1 MIWLLLAGMF
11 LVTYIPRLIPFIFAR
26 QLTLPPWVQKWLKL
40 FPYAALGALIFPGIL
55 GAVPGRPA
63 LAAGAGI
70 LAAVCALFIR
80 NITVIVVLAIAAVL
94 LFQGLGI
101 PM

>member
-1 MIWLLLAGMF
+1 MIWLLAGMF
-11 LVTYIPRLIPFIFAR
+11 LVTFLPRLIPFLFAR
-26 QLTLPPWVQKWLKL
+26 QLDMPPWIKKWLKF

-55 GAVPGRPA
+55 EAVPGKPA

-80 NITVIVVLAIAAVL
+80 NITVIVVLAIAVVL
-94 LFQGLGI
+94 LFQYIGL
-101 PM
+101 P

>member
-1 MIWLLLAGMF
+1 LTWLIAGMF
-11 LVTYIPRLIPFIFAR
+11 FVTFAPRLIPFLFAR
-26 QLTLPPWVQKWLKL
+26 ELNLPPWINKWLKF

-55 GAVPGRPA
+55 EAVPGKPA

-80 NITVIVVLAIAAVL
+80 NITAIVVLAIAAVML
-94 LFQGLGI
+94 LRYFAI
-101 PM
+101 P

>member
-1 MIWLLLAGMF
+1 MF
-11 LVTYIPRLIPFIFAR
+11 FVTFAPRLIPFLFAR
-26 QLTLPPWVQKWLKL
+26 ELDLPPWIKKWLKF

-55 GAVPGRPA
+55 EAVPGKPA

-80 NITVIVVLAIAAVL
+80 NITAIVVLAIAAVML
-94 LFQGLGI
+94 LRYFAI
-101 PM
+101 P

>member
-1 MIWLLLAGMF
+1 MF
-11 LVTYIPRLIPFIFAR
+11 LVTYLPRLIPFLFAR
-26 QLTLPPWVQKWLKL
+26 EIRLPACVHKWLKF

-55 GAVPGRPA
+55 TAVPGRPA

-80 NITVIVVLAIAAVL
+80 NITVIVVLAIAVVL
-94 LFQGLGI
+94 LLQNLGI
-101 PM
+101 P

>member
-11 LVTYIPRLIPFIFAR
+11 LVTYIPRLIPFLFAR
-26 QLTLPPWVQKWLKL
+26 QLDLPPWVRKWLKF

-55 GAVPGRPA
+55 TAVPGRPA

-94 LFQGLGI
+94 LLQNTGI
-101 PM
+101 L

>member
-1 MIWLLLAGMF
+1 MIWLLAGMF
-11 LVTYIPRLIPFIFAR
+11 LVTFLPRLIPFVFAR
-26 QLTLPPWVQKWLKL
+26 QLDLPPWIKKWLKF

-55 GAVPGRPA
+55 EAVPGKPA

-80 NITVIVVLAIAAVL
+80 NITVIVVLAITVVL
-94 LFQGLGI
+94 LFQYLGL
-101 PM
+101 P